1 LNYPLSRW
9 ILSGL
14 APACLR
20 VLDETLPIPYDSTNI
35 HFVVQDAIAA
45 LGIAV
50 DRLKPQSPPHGAKI
64 PSLFNSAAI
73 RFADFP
79 TT

>member
-9 ILSGL
+9 IWSGL

-50 DRLKPQSPPHGAKI
+50 DRAETPIATARRRDSISVQLSSNP
-64 PSLFNSAAI
+64 LC
-73 RFADFP
+73 
-79 TT
+79 